1 MVKLRLKR
9 MGRRNRPFYRVCAFD
24 ARTKRDGKPIEQL
37 GVFDPLDQNDDTA
50 IELNAERV
58 EYWLGVGAQ
67 PSDRVASLLRKA
79 GIIEGKAEAETTG

>member
-79 GIIEGKAEAETTG
+79 GIIEGKAEATG